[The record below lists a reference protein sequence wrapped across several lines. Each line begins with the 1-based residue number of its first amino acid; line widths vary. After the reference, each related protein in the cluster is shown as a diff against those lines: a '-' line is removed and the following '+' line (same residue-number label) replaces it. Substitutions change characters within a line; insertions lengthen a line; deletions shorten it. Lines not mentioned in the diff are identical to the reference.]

1 MHLKLTC
8 SVKKLNCVVLK
19 AYNEIDW
26 YFTEIDQKNKLLFY
40 VEILITCYY
49 LNAGL
54 GVDFGT
60 FFERETSNQTWTDN
74 TQRTSGK
81 YIGVPVIITNDNGRF
96 KVAVQ
101 GVEGS
106 TLTSIVITT
115 PKPSWFVTFWALTD
129 AELIFSEP
137 CMNDFSP

>member
-54 GVDFGT
+54 RVDFGT
-60 FFERETSNQTWTDN
+60 FFERENSNQTWPDN
-74 TQRTSGK
+74 MQRTSGK
-81 YIGVPVIITNDNGRF
+81 YIGVPVIIRNDNGRF
-96 KVAVQ
+96 EVAVQ

-115 PKPSWFVTFWALTD
+115 PKPSWFVTFMTLTD
-129 AELIFSEP
+129 AEFIFSEP
-137 CMNDFSP
+137 CINDFSP

>member
-40 VEILITCYY
+40 VEILITCYF
-49 LNAGL
+49 LNAEL
-54 GVDFGT
+54 GVDFVT
-60 FFERETSNQTWTDN
+60 FFERENS
-74 TQRTSGK
+74 TQRWTTQGASGK

-115 PKPSWFVTFWALTD
+115 PKPSWFVTFLTLTD